1 MTFIKRHLKAIIA
14 SSVLLLPVASL
25 AALGDVGGNR
35 GGSQSTG
42 FSNMQSSVATLTG
55 VINQLIPFIISI
67 GLLVFLI
74 GVVQYVSAGGDE
86 EKRTAARGM
95 IIFGII
101 ALFVMVSV
109 WGFVNILGRT
119 FFGTQGAT
127 AGPDYIPT
135 APRPGQYY

>member
-25 AALGDVGGNR
+25 AALGDVGGNL

-42 FSNMQSSVATLTG
+42 FSNIQSSVATLTG

-109 WGFVNILGRT
+109 WGFVNILTKT
-119 FFGTQGAT
+119 FFSGQATQGPVT
-127 AGPDYIPT
+127 IPLGVQPPI
-135 APRPGQYY
+135 AR